1 MMKCFFG
8 LIGKY
13 KKKVGLYML
22 KKIIK
27 GLLKSQLHS
36 KGRSHYKHY
45 SSSGYKKRKHYGHH
59 PSQYGHKYY
68 KKKHK
73 SSGFFRSYSSS

>member
-1 MMKCFFG
+1 
-8 LIGKY
+8 
-13 KKKVGLYML
+13 ML

-27 GLLKSQLHS
+27 GLLNSKSHN
-36 KGRSHYKHY
+36 KHY